1 VLKFAVIGC
10 GRISEKHLTA
20 LTSGHIPAQLVAVCD
35 IVESKGKA
43 KAEQH
48 RVPYY
53 LDYHEMLKAHPEADV
68 ISVLTPSR
76 PSTRSR

>member
-1 VLKFAVIGC
+1 M
-10 GRISEKHLTA
+10 
-20 LTSGHIPAQLVAVCD
+20 AVCD

-53 LDYHEMLKAHPEADV
+53 LDYHKMLKAHPEANV